1 MFKVSLPTMAQKV
14 GIYHKKVKKKKN
26 PTQFKAHFL
35 LAGRACL
42 ITITLSL
49 FSSPMA
55 VDTDRI
61 H

>member
-14 GIYHKKVKKKKN
+14 GIYHKKVKKKT
-26 PTQFKAHFL
+26 TQFKAHFL

>member
-14 GIYHKKVKKKKN
+14 GIYHKKVKKKKT
-26 PTQFKAHFL
+26 TQFKAHFL

-49 FSSPMA
+49 FSSPLA